1 MARAKKA
8 SVVLGSIDD
17 CTRAMGELLVAITE
31 LEILTAESDR
41 ARALASAQF
50 ETRLDAAHMQKD
62 GLEMALRD
70 YYYTHLAE
78 VEQGGVKHKQLA
90 NGVMGRR
97 DNPTALKLKNRSWTW
112 GSVLVVLREKFGD
125 RYLRRRDPEID
136 KDLVKAEL
144 PADDLGAYGLKLEQD
159 ETFYAEPTRLPEAV

>member
-1 MARAKKA
+1 MARPKKA

-50 ETRLDAAHMQKD
+50 ETRLDAAQMQKD
-62 GLEMALRD
+62 G
-70 YYYTHLAE
+70 
-78 VEQGGVKHKQLA
+78 
-90 NGVMGRR
+90 R

-144 PADDLGAYGLKLEQD
+144 A
-159 ETFYAEPTRLPEAV
+159 